1 MQHLNYCRQALAQ
14 FSDERLSINAHFNNL
29 CDEYPPW
36 AGNDNMV
43 KSKHDVTSIMEQAI
57 KFVLPKNGATIE
69 DKKYKGIQSLGEL
82 KLPFDEFI
90 LEFETDRAATTVT
103 GPSKVII
110 ILAKFTDPPDKI
122 AVLYIVYIPEVQR
135 WLINPPLVV
144 ETKAYEDSSGGL
156 AVALQNVES
165 GGVMRFY
172 TQELGAF
179 GVMMEPVLNF
189 LNALACRN
197 VHIEKSPARA
207 TKQGKKVK
215 AALPFD
221 DYHYLTVDV
230 PGRANSRINA
240 LGGSHRA
247 PREHLRRGHIRRLES
262 GSIWV
267 NACVVNAGIGSKVEK
282 SYLVRRAQ

>member
-14 FSDERLSINAHFNNL
+14 FSDESLSINAHFSTL
-29 CDEYPPW
+29 CDEYPSW

-43 KSKHDVTSIMEQAI
+43 RNKRDATWLLERAV

-69 DKKYKGIQSLGEL
+69 DKKYKGIRSFGEL

-90 LEFETDRAATTVT
+90 LEFETDKLTTV
-103 GPSKVII
+103 GPSKII
-110 ILAKFTDPPDKI
+110 IIVTKFTGHADTI
-122 AVLYIVYIPEVQR
+122 AVIYVVYIPEAQR

-144 ETKAYEDSSGGL
+144 ETKTLEGSAGGL
-156 AVALQNVES
+156 AVTVHSVES
-165 GGVMRFY
+165 DKLMRFY
-172 TQELGAF
+172 TQKLGAF
-179 GVMMEPVLNF
+179 GDALEPVLNF
-189 LNALACRN
+189 LNAASCRN
-197 VHIEKSPARA
+197 VHIEKSPAKA

-230 PGRANSRINA
+230 PGRANSRIKG
-240 LGGSHRA
+240 LGGTRRA
-247 PREHLRRGHIRRLES
+247 PREHLRQGHIRCFES

-267 NACVVNAGIGSKVEK
+267 NACVVNAGIGSKVGK